1 MLKIDRI
8 HWTDLPGNKYLKK
21 LEPDML
27 KNRCVVVQT
36 IRQVGINR
44 SELRKEVEVFYDRDY
59 VLTKLL
65 VDVIYPLHIDSLE
78 RLIALVTDAWNEIEV
93 IKGVGYDERRAG

>member
-1 MLKIDRI
+1 MNRI

-21 LEPDML
+21 LEPNML
-27 KNRCVVVQT
+27 KNRCVAVQT
-36 IRQVGINR
+36 IRQVGISR
-44 SELRKEVEVFYDRDY
+44 DEIRKEVEVFYDRDY

-93 IKGVGYDERRAG
+93 IKGVGYDERKAG